1 LECVVSQLGGLYH
14 PLGGCKNITGYLLIN
29 IVWLMCI
36 LGDSWQGPSEGVEYG
51 PGEMYEQWEMSVDR
65 TI

>member
-1 LECVVSQLGGLYH
+1 
-14 PLGGCKNITGYLLIN
+14 
-29 IVWLMCI
+29 MCI